1 MKKVHLHFTLLLT
14 ALCLSSACN
23 SGQKANGASASDS
36 TSVDSA
42 MVQETM
48 VENETFTTD
57 SVVFNKENEHAS
69 CYICV
74 DIPKGNAKVVPT
86 ISKYITTKL
95 MACNP
100 NYEIGEEAK
109 QSVSGM
115 PTDVKMQVDFF
126 GKRYLGMLTNDHKDA
141 CDVLEGENK
150 EEDWKPSPFS
160 QEINIRIKENTEK
173 YVTYHLYT
181 YNYMGGAH
189 GQALFIPVTFLK
201 STGEM
206 LQTTIDSSNEK
217 AIQPLIRKGVI
228 SYFKKRGETVTDR
241 DLNTMLFIENGIIPI
256 PINAPSLTA
265 KGLHFVYQ
273 QYEIGPYAIGMVEFT
288 VPYDK
293 IKAFMTSE
301 AKEGL

>member
-1 MKKVHLHFTLLLT
+1 
-14 ALCLSSACN
+14 
-23 SGQKANGASASDS
+23 
-36 TSVDSA
+36 
-42 MVQETM
+42 
-48 VENETFTTD
+48 
-57 SVVFNKENEHAS
+57 
-69 CYICV
+69 
-74 DIPKGNAKVVPT
+74 
-86 ISKYITTKL
+86 
-95 MACNP
+95 
-100 NYEIGEEAK
+100 
-109 QSVSGM
+109 
-115 PTDVKMQVDFF
+115 
-126 GKRYLGMLTNDHKDA
+126 
-141 CDVLEGENK
+141 
-150 EEDWKPSPFS
+150 
-160 QEINIRIKENTEK
+160 
-173 YVTYHLYT
+173 
-181 YNYMGGAH
+181 MGGAD
-189 GQALFIPVTFLK
+189 GQALSIPVTFLK

-301 AKEGL
+301 AQEGL

>member
-23 SGQKANGASASDS
+23 SGQKGNGASASDS

-100 NYEIGEEAK
+100 NYEIGDEAK

-141 CDVLEGENK
+141 CERKTGNL
-150 EEDWKPSPFS
+150 
-160 QEINIRIKENTEK
+160 R
-173 YVTYHLYT
+173 HL
-181 YNYMGGAH
+181 A
-189 GQALFIPVTFLK
+189 
-201 STGEM
+201 
-206 LQTTIDSSNEK
+206 
-217 AIQPLIRKGVI
+217 
-228 SYFKKRGETVTDR
+228 KR
-241 DLNTMLFIENGIIPI
+241 
-256 PINAPSLTA
+256 
-265 KGLHFVYQ
+265 
-273 QYEIGPYAIGMVEFT
+273 
-288 VPYDK
+288 
-293 IKAFMTSE
+293 
-301 AKEGL
+301 